1 MQRISVLRLMPGM
14 IVAKNVFAADGRVL
28 IAAGISIKQSYIRRL
43 QELGI
48 ASIYIDS
55 PLLPAIE
62 VPEVVKEETRVK
74 ATAMV
79 KNAFQNFRTTKKL
92 DYKKFSEVAAAI
104 VAELICNRDTLIH
117 LTDIRSYDDYTFAHS
132 VNVCILS
139 VLMGTS
145 KCYDEYKLKE
155 LALGALLHDVGKI
168 LVPIE
173 VLNKPGRLTPKEFNI
188 VKEHAELGFELLR
201 KQQDQVSL
209 LACHV
214 AFQHQEKYDG
224 SGYPRQLKGKEI
236 HEYARIVAVA
246 DVYDALTSD
255 RPYRKGM
262 LPHEAYEIMMASG
275 KTHFDDEVLQRFF
288 EKIAIYPVGTIVRLN
303 SGEVGMITEVIP
315 ELQTRPKVQIITD
328 SKGQL
333 VQNLEEINLAVH
345 LTTFIDKV
353 FDEEE
358 TYQWLNTNKLNESAV

>member
-1 MQRISVLRLMPGM
+1 MQRISVLRLTPGM

-43 QELGI
+43 KELGI
-48 ASIYIDS
+48 ASVYIDS
-55 PLLPAIE
+55 PLLPSVE

-74 ATAMV
+74 AITMV

-92 DYKKFSEVAAAI
+92 DFKRFSEVAAAI
-104 VAELICNRDTLIH
+104 VSDLICNRDTLVH

-132 VNVCILS
+132 VNVCILA

-145 KCYDEYKLKE
+145 KCYDEYRLKE

-173 VLNKPGRLTPKEFNI
+173 VLNKPGRLTAKEFDI

-224 SGYPRQLKGKEI
+224 SGYPRQLKGTEI

-275 KTHFDDEVLQRFF
+275 KTHFDDELLQKFF
-288 EKIAIYPVGTIVRLN
+288 EKIAVYPIGTIVRLN

-315 ELQTRPKVQIITD
+315 ELQTRPKIQLITD
-328 SKGQL
+328 GNGQFI
-333 VQNLEEINLAVH
+333 QGLEEIDLTVH

-353 FDEEE
+353 FNEEE
-358 TYQWLNTNKLNESAV
+358 TYQWLSTNKLSEPAV